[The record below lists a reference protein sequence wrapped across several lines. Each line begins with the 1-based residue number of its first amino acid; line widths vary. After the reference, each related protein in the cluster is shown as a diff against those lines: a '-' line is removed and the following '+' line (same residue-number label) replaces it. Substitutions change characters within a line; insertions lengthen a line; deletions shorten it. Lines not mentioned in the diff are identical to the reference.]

1 MNILDKIRDNVKE
14 EQQYRRP
21 PTNRVIKQASK
32 VRLVEPT
39 QSVNSTQGT
48 SSTPSIN
55 MDPQPQRQ
63 KEGKKQ
69 DASRMEK
76 RQSETSVATLF
87 EKQKEIS
94 SGED

>member
-14 EQQYRRP
+14 EQQDRRP

-32 VRLVEPT
+32 VRLIEPT

-55 MDPQPQRQ
+55 TDPQPQRQ

-69 DASRMEK
+69 DTFRMEK
-76 RQSETSVATLF
+76 RRSQTSVATLF
-87 EKQKEIS
+87 QKQKEIS